1 MNSTED
7 EPVAVIALVA
17 TVPTLPN
24 PVALPHSKKPTVIV
38 YPSVSPE
45 TIVIPIVSCIIGFP
59 LFALLVICC
68 LRRRAKLARERDR
81 RRTQNFDPDR
91 SGISLARL
99 GTMHRLGVYLAGPNG
114 GRSRAV
120 SLKGERGMGRG
131 FPSLDLDTVV
141 EERSEADPETT
152 MIEVLTS
159 PDS

>member
-1 MNSTED
+1 M
-7 EPVAVIALVA
+7 
-17 TVPTLPN
+17 
-24 PVALPHSKKPTVIV
+24 
-38 YPSVSPE
+38 
-45 TIVIPIVSCIIGFP
+45 F
-59 LFALLVICC
+59 
-68 LRRRAKLARERDR
+68 
-81 RRTQNFDPDR
+81 
-91 SGISLARL
+91 
-99 GTMHRLGVYLAGPNG
+99 LGVYLAGPNG